1 MIARN
6 QYKINYGDEKIIIK
20 ILYGGFSAYQKLQE
34 KPSSFFCLIRFTFY
48 KTLNHIFVKW
58 MNGCNIP
65 LSMKVG
71 GYVHTSCQWNCR
83 TRKSCRW

>member
-34 KPSSFFCLIRFTFY
+34 KPSSFFA
-48 KTLNHIFVKW
+48 
-58 MNGCNIP
+58 
-65 LSMKVG
+65 
-71 GYVHTSCQWNCR
+71 
-83 TRKSCRW
+83 